1 MKYIGFFAITLALLG
16 LFCACTP
23 QTPPPDYST
32 PTVQTGK
39 DYESSWT
46 TGLSKDEASQNPAVA
61 SWLAQCSAPERD
73 GIGHYVLRNTKDNG
87 DGTSTHHLL
96 IYRSATEK
104 DAQSFDVSFAV
115 DGNLLTVTP
124 TYTSAKSS
132 EYGYDLIYLTL
143 RTDSDVKILVELLV
157 DNDYPGQIITKVDD
171 AISPDTFG

>member
-16 LFCACTP
+16 ILCACTP

-46 TGLSKDEASQNPAVA
+46 TGLSKEAASGNPAVA
-61 SWLAQCSAPERD
+61 SWLAQCAAPERD
-73 GIGHYVLRNTKDNG
+73 SIGHYVLRNTADNG

-104 DAQSFDVSFAV
+104 DAQSFTVSFTA
-115 DGNLLTVTP
+115 DGNLLIVTP
-124 TYTSAKSS
+124 TYTSASTS
-132 EYGYDLIYLTL
+132 QYGYDLIYLTF
-143 RTDSDVKILVELLV
+143 RTDSDTDAIIELLV
-157 DNDYPGQIITKVDD
+157 DDGYPGQIITKVSDD
-171 AISPDTFG
+171 ISPDTFQ